1 MLTSAFERVE
11 HLFWEQYNYC
21 EREMSNQ
28 PTEPA
33 APAAPTEAPKPAEV
47 VKPEIK
53 DEAGKKHV

>member
-1 MLTSAFERVE
+1 
-11 HLFWEQYNYC
+11 
-21 EREMSNQ
+21 MSNQ